1 MHRVL
6 SCLEKFAP
14 ELLLVGVDGDNNIYI
29 CMEGMEVTLHQFIYD
44 NRIQDKQGYGGANL
58 AGWSACPRGGL
69 PGSAGRDG
77 DGARGRSVG
86 QGTFLAA
93 HSRGHQMPPRKPW
106 QVSPPQTRNPPS
118 TPPTPIRKGTRPPT
132 QAGKISKSFG
142 RMGKGRFETPRS
154 AWQSSKVC
162 QKPEGSTS
170 VKEQSPVGQ
179 NQVLMS
185 KSQALLGKSRAG
197 GTQVPKTE
205 NIKFIFPEPSRRGGH
220 F

>member
-1 MHRVL
+1 M
-6 SCLEKFAP
+6 
-14 ELLLVGVDGDNNIYI
+14 
-29 CMEGMEVTLHQFIYD
+29 
-44 NRIQDKQGYGGANL
+44 

-86 QGTFLAA
+86 HGTFLAA

-106 QVSPPQTRNPPS
+106 QVSRPQTRNPPS

-185 KSQALLGKSRAG
+185 KSKALLGKTKCWCFRASECAM
-197 GTQVPKTE
+197 TQVSQIP
-205 NIKFIFPEPSRRGGH
+205 RRGDPGTKN
-220 F
+220 